1 MSSIKLFGLSGS
13 LRKESNST
21 AILKTLAEKI
31 APEALLEIGDIG
43 SIPLY
48 NQDLE
53 ADVPSAV
60 VKMRQQVAE
69 SGGVLFVTPEYNYG
83 MSGVIK
89 NAVDWLSRPAGKS
102 CLIGKPFLIISS
114 SPAATGGVRAQ
125 AQLRESVMACSAR
138 PVVSGEIVMTAVH
151 TKIAEGRLTDQA
163 SIDFALK
170 ALNKLIADAKTTS
183 TAKAA

>member
-1 MSSIKLFGLSGS
+1 MSSIKLFGVSGS
-13 LRKESNST
+13 LRKESYST

-31 APEALLEIGDIG
+31 APQATLEIGAIG

-53 ADVPSAV
+53 AGELPSGV
-60 VKMRQQVAE
+60 VVMRQQVSEAA
-69 SGGVLFVTPEYNYG
+69 GALFVTPEYNYG

-89 NAVDWLSRPAGKS
+89 NAIDWLSRPAGKS

-125 AQLRESVMACSAR
+125 AQLRESILGCGAR
-138 PVVSGEIVMTAVH
+138 PIITGEIVIASVH
-151 TKIAEGRLTDQA
+151 TKIADGRLTDQA

-170 ALNKLIADAKTTS
+170 GLQKLIGEAQGAKV
-183 TAKAA
+183 A